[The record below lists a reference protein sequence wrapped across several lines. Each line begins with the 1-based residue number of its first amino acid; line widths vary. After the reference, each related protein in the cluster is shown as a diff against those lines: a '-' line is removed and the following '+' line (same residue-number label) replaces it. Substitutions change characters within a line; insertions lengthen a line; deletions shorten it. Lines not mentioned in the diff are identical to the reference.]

1 VREDTYSST
10 RKQKAAKKDNIIVL
24 TSPKSLTSATI
35 TGEHDLS
42 IGNIPRRKVPI
53 AASATPMSVTASIP
67 GGMSELNLTNN
78 NLVTPS
84 KESAVQPVSMV
95 ADNNTNVNSPGC
107 QSFES
112 VPQCIFTTAASEMEI
127 VHGNN
132 NSNINAM
139 QIVSPKDSSTVA
151 SVSDSNSRMLQNPYA
166 RTNNTMNN
174 NQLRPHTAASNVVH
188 TSISCSGGWCYAK
201 SECTSYTTKPVSI
214 QGHFALCL
222 HQHH

>member
-1 VREDTYSST
+1 MMISGMDEKPAATSKKRKVREDTYSST
-10 RKQKAAKKDNIIVL
+10 RKKKAAKKDNIIVL

-35 TGEHDLS
+35 TGEHDLT

-53 AASATPMSVTASIP
+53 ASSATPMSVTASIP

-95 ADNNTNVNSPGC
+95 EDNNTNVNSPGC

-132 NSNINAM
+132 NININAM

-151 SVSDSNSRMLQNPYA
+151 IFQIV
-166 RTNNTMNN
+166 T
-174 NQLRPHTAASNVVH
+174 VE
-188 TSISCSGGWCYAK
+188 CYK
-201 SECTSYTTKPVSI
+201 IHMQGQII
-214 QGHFALCL
+214 Q
-222 HQHH
+222 